1 MKTIFL
7 HVLLPRSGYLEHV
20 PGKRLPAAIFSSGE
34 RNSGENSGKAQDKS
48 SALGHQLYNMAD
60 LY

>member
-7 HVLLPRSGYLEHV
+7 HVLLPRSGYLEHTS
-20 PGKRLPAAIFSSGE
+20 GKRLPEAIFYSQE
-34 RNSGENSGKAQDKS
+34 KNSGEKSGEAQGKS
-48 SALGHQLYNMAD
+48 SALWHQLYNMAD